1 MYSLALIVHSWWR
14 WVVLA
19 LLLAATLR
27 AISGRAGGR
36 AWTSADR
43 RANML
48 ATVSLDVQMLLGLL
62 LYLFLSPFT
71 TEAFND
77 FGAAMRT
84 PGLRYWAVE
93 HVTLMLGS
101 LIVAHVGNILA
112 RRASTDPSRHLRGA
126 LFFGFSL
133 LLTIIGTPWPGM
145 PNGRE
150 LFRISLST
158 IGHSSI
164 FLQ

>member
-1 MYSLALIVHSWWR
+1 MYSLALILHSWLR

-19 LLLAATLR
+19 LLVAATLR
-27 AISGRAGGR
+27 AIGGRRARR
-36 AWTSADR
+36 AWTAGDR

-62 LYLFLSPFT
+62 LYWFLSPFT

-93 HVTLMLGS
+93 HVTVMVGA
-101 LIVAHVGNILA
+101 LIVAHLGNVMA
-112 RRASTDPSRHLRGA
+112 RHAPTDSSRHLRGA
-126 LFFGFSL
+126 LFFGLAL
-133 LLTIIGTPWPGM
+133 LLALIGTPWPGM

-150 LFRISLST
+150 LFRISVLT
-158 IGHSSI
+158 IGESSML
-164 FLQ
+164 LQ